1 MDGQQQARAAMDA
14 VLHRFAAVLG
24 PVVESELRPRYGQ
37 AADWLAKATSG
48 PGRRNATASIED
60 PSDVLSAMIGTWD
73 TVWSRRALRRET
85 RSHLHEMKA
94 LRHRWAHHQPLDL
107 DDAHRLADTAARVL
121 KSLGLDEEAAQLRGL
136 GPSTPASLPA
146 PPPAPSAASTPQA
159 STVAPQTPPP
169 AVEDA
174 APAPSTTQ
182 AETDPPPAAVPLVTD
197 PQLRSLHTDATRLV
211 QGIEETRVALNWASG
226 PEDRPAI
233 GRQLERW
240 GDQLHAVRRAATSV
254 PPVRLTLLGGT
265 GAGKSTLIN
274 AVLGEPA
281 LASSNN
287 RACTSAAIEVS
298 YDPAAYGADVHFIE
312 RSAWQEE
319 LEHYIE
325 ELSGGREA
333 GDEAPL
339 TPGGEVDRKL
349 RALFGDDPVEAFSA
363 SLDPAALVEPAA
375 LTEALDAGRRQ
386 LAASTGDE
394 LRKQLK
400 EYVTSF
406 GQLWP
411 LVKLVR
417 IHGPFE
423 ALSAGGVLV
432 DLPGLNDPN
441 AAREAVTRSYLDT
454 SEYVWV
460 VFDMRRALNRDV
472 TDALKERDLFRRL
485 VMEGREGALVF
496 IGTRS
501 DQIDLHNDPEEFG
514 LDEDTPVEQIA
525 AARNAHT
532 VETVREQVRDLVQ
545 ELERASDREATQ
557 LRGAV
562 DRFPVFTTS
571 PQNLLVLR
579 GQMRSANTPL
589 FSDPAATQIP
599 ALVEH
604 LQATAGDG
612 HRQRHVD
619 RLRAQLSEVV
629 DELDAALTSA
639 RSGKALGE
647 LHDRGG
653 RLASAAAESTT
664 ELNAT
669 LRAAQGQLRDALA
682 ASRAAF
688 TAELAEGVDRA
699 TRGAERRIAADIDR
713 YHWSTLR
720 CACRDGGTFFSS
732 TAGKVELTKDV
743 GRPLFES
750 MAISWAEFFGER
762 LRADITAQRTQ
773 VEAALED
780 YRTSVL
786 EAVPRVI
793 RDDHTTSQAVTALHE
808 GAVASVQHGVDSMTG
823 EVEGYV
829 EHARRE
835 LLHLLDEVLAERMQE
850 AYGLAAHERG
860 HGTKARIVER
870 IAQAGQQCLA
880 LVGPDVVDSI
890 ATGLEDVIEWTAAR
904 FADLADDA
912 AERTAAVVERLEAA
926 ADERQQQID
935 RAWREH
941 LEVLVA
947 IMSDGPGV
955 PARCS
960 A

>member
-1 MDGQQQARAAMDA
+1 MDA

-24 PVVESELRPRYGQ
+24 PVVESELRPRYDD
-37 AADWLAKATSG
+37 ADDWLVKATSG
-48 PGRRNATASIED
+48 PGRRHATASIDD

-73 TVWSRRALRRET
+73 TVWSRRTARRET

-94 LRHRWAHHQPLDL
+94 LRHRWAHHQVLDL

-121 KSLGLDEEAAQLRGL
+121 SSLGLDEEAAQLRTL
-136 GPSTPASLPA
+136 GPATHAAPHQPPPPPSPASTSPMSTEAPEQPA
-146 PPPAPSAASTPQA
+146 
-159 STVAPQTPPP
+159 P
-169 AVEDA
+169 AVEAA
-174 APAPSTTQ
+174 APATSTMQ
-182 AETDPPPAAVPLVTD
+182 ADSDPPTAAMPLVAD
-197 PQLRSLHTDATRLV
+197 PQLRSLHTDANRLL
-211 QGIEETRVALNWASG
+211 QGISEARVALNWASG
-226 PEDRPAI
+226 PEDRPTIA
-233 GRQLERW
+233 RQLERW
-240 GDQLHAVRRAATSV
+240 GDQLHQVRRAATSV

-298 YDPAAYGADVHFIE
+298 YDPDAYGAEVQFIE
-312 RSAWQEE
+312 RSAWHEE
-319 LEHYIE
+319 LDHYID
-325 ELSGGREA
+325 ELSAGRDA
-333 GDEAPL
+333 GDEEPL

-349 RALFGDDPVEAFSA
+349 RALFGDEVVDTFSA
-363 SLDPAALVEPAA
+363 SLDPSDLEEPSP

-386 LAASTGDE
+386 LTASTGDE

-417 IHGPFE
+417 IDGPFT
-423 ALSAGGVLV
+423 ALSSGGVLV

-441 AAREAVTRSYLDT
+441 AAREAVTRAYLDT

-496 IGTRS
+496 VGTRS
-501 DQIDLHNDPEEFG
+501 DQIDLHNDPEEFD
-514 LDEDTPVEQIA
+514 LDEDTPVDEIA

-532 VETVREQVRDLVQ
+532 VETVREQIRDLVQ

-557 LRGAV
+557 LRAAV

-579 GQMRSANTPL
+579 GQMRSANAPL
-589 FSDPAATQIP
+589 FSEPAATGIP
-599 ALVEH
+599 SLVDH

-612 HRQRHVD
+612 HRQRYVD

-629 DELDAALTSA
+629 DELDAALSSA

-647 LHDRGG
+647 LHDHGG
-653 RLASAAAESTT
+653 RLASAAGESTT
-664 ELNAT
+664 ALNGT
-669 LRAAQGQLRDALA
+669 LRAVQGQLRDALA
-682 ASRAAF
+682 ASRSAF
-688 TAELAEGVDRA
+688 TAELATGVERA
-699 TRGAERRIAADIDR
+699 ARGAERRIATDINR

-743 GRPLFES
+743 GRPLLES

-762 LRADITAQRTQ
+762 LRADINAQRAQ
-773 VEAALED
+773 VEDALKE
-780 YRTSVL
+780 YRQSVL
-786 EAVPRVI
+786 EAVPSVI
-793 RDDHTTSQAVTALHE
+793 RDDAATSEAVTALHE
-808 GAVASVQHGVDSMTG
+808 GAVASVQHGVEAMTG
-823 EVEGYV
+823 EIEGYI
-829 EHARRE
+829 ENARRE
-835 LLHLLDEVLAERMQE
+835 LLHLLDEVLADRMQE
-850 AYGLAAHERG
+850 AYSRAAQERG
-860 HGTKARIVER
+860 RGTKARIVEQV
-870 IAQAGQQCLA
+870 AQAGQECLA
-880 LVGPDVVDSI
+880 LVGPDLVESI
-890 ATGLEDVIEWTAAR
+890 SSGLEDVVEWTAAR

-912 AERTAAVVERLEAA
+912 AERTATVVERLEAA
-926 ADERQQQID
+926 ADERQQEID

-941 LEVLVA
+941 LERLVA
-947 IMSDGPGV
+947 IVPDGPG
-955 PARCS
+955 AGERRS